1 MKKLRIALICLL
13 VSASLVGCSSKK
25 DTIKESVAQ
34 MENLQ
39 VTQEYKDTVRSIGD
53 KLFVDNELELV
64 ESVNISD
71 SVKVDI
77 SYYIQEQK
85 SLSESDK
92 NVADHDED
100 LDTGE
105 SQALPDVGMDYSSLG
120 IPTTPVEEVE
130 QNIEIIEELMKVKIM
145 EESYYSN
152 TAILKYGN
160 DDGSIFKILE
170 VEGNSVNGVNKIDIK
185 SR

>member
-1 MKKLRIALICLL
+1 MNKLKIALICLL
-13 VSASLVGCSSKK
+13 VSTSLVGCSSKK
-25 DTIKESVAQ
+25 DDVKESVAQ
-34 MENLQ
+34 MENLE
-39 VTQEYKDTVRSIGD
+39 VAQEYKDTVRSIGD
-53 KLFVDNELELV
+53 KLFIDNELELV
-64 ESVNISD
+64 ESVSISD

-77 SYYIQEQK
+77 SYYIQENK

-120 IPTTPVEEVE
+120 IPTTSVEEVE
-130 QNIEIIEELMKVKIM
+130 QNIEIIEELMRVKII

-160 DDGSIFKILE
+160 DDGSVFKILE
-170 VEGNSVNGVNKIDIK
+170 VEGNAVDGVNKINVK
-185 SR
+185 ER